1 MNTNIRKKIQLEVIT
16 PISIGAGS
24 DKDWM
29 YAMDYII
36 NDKKIYVIDMSKII
50 SAGVDIE
57 EYSELLLNN
66 ATEELERLLKSKI
79 EYISKNS
86 DIVFDSPI
94 EDYRDSVKTFIRSNG
109 ISYIPGSSLKG
120 ALRSSITN
128 FLLENISKVNYRSGR
143 FKTLI
148 PGRESGNDKE
158 VDIFGEVKEG
168 EDFMRF
174 VQVSDM
180 KVGFTKLLNTKVF
193 NLQGEGKQWY
203 GGWKQATHKTI
214 STFNPQGF
222 NTVYEC
228 ICPQEK
234 AEGSITFATN
244 TFEMIQGK
252 LAVSAQQK
260 QSLMDKQYV
269 LTQWFHI
276 VNQQTLSYLQKE
288 LAFFKAYPT
297 DRSTEIETCILR
309 LISCINNSKDAY
321 CVLKMAAG
329 SGYHTITGDWNQYSN
344 DYVSNGIWEDQNEMR
359 RLGIGNVHQNKHRYK
374 SRRIV
379 EYNGN
384 LQLMGFV
391 KLTAL

>member
-24 DKDWM
+24 DNDWM

-66 ATEELERLLKSKI
+66 ATEELERMLKSKI

-148 PGRESGNDKE
+148 PGKESGNDKE
-158 VDIFGEVKEG
+158 VDIFGDVKEG

-260 QSLMDKQYV
+260 QSLMDKQYA

-288 LAFFKAYPT
+288 LAFFKAYPA

-309 LISCINNSKDAY
+309 LISCINDSKDAY

-391 KLTAL
+391 KLTAQ